1 MRLPSI
7 FRLFI
12 DEPNID
18 KSLKQK
24 TRPEKSDS
32 GFKPKKK
39 RTCQFCTKGAQAISY
54 KDEKTLRKYISER
67 GKILP
72 RRVTGTCAKHQR
84 ELVRAINR
92 ARNEAILPYVIE

>member
-1 MRLPSI
+1 MPV
-7 FRLFI
+7 
-12 DEPNID
+12 D
-18 KSLKQK
+18 KKYKSFDKDDRKDKK
-24 TRPEKSDS
+24 T

-39 RTCQFCTKGAQAISY
+39 RTCQFCTKGAQVISY

-84 ELVRAINR
+84 ELVNAINR
-92 ARNEAILPYVIE
+92 ARHVGILPYVIE

>member
-1 MRLPSI
+1 MPA
-7 FRLFI
+7 
-12 DEPNID
+12 D
-18 KSLKQK
+18 KKH
-24 TRPEKSDS
+24 KSFDKDDRKDKKA

-84 ELVRAINR
+84 ELVNAINR
-92 ARNEAILPYVIE
+92 ARHVGILPYVIE